1 MKKRTIFLSLTI
13 LVLIIAL
20 SFGQA
25 IQFTLWQDD
34 NALIFKLQ
42 HLEEQA
48 GVFGPGP
55 AGLGAYR
62 YIVLP
67 YIPIY
72 EVFGMNIPIFYL
84 YALFFYFLAA
94 ASVFLLAKYLT
105 KNNIVAL
112 LSGAIFSAGFIG
124 SDGILRLFNSVQTS
138 YSVFFVSSF
147 FLLLYRFIKTKHAI
161 YYFLGLLFYFIA
173 LETAFIRTQ
182 YLILPTVIFFIL
194 FLDWGKRPFILKNIF
209 LVVPFLFIYRF
220 VFLRSS
226 DARADLVKDY
236 VMGILNGNLDY
247 THSLFGTLGNIILPD
262 PITNFL
268 FDAIGNLSLDY
279 TNRLL
284 MLELLFLGISFIIIN
299 FVFKNILK
307 ITRVLMFF
315 PLVIWFVLGMIYFQ
329 NSEKIFVHSETVD
342 TLGVFANFVGGL
354 FIIILTVIF
363 ITAFKKTA
371 TRKVSDESNADMSS
385 SFIGGNPV
393 SKNGEDV
400 ITIFRKNEQV
410 GKLSLFLL
418 SWLLANIL
426 VYSVYLP
433 FSPLESI
440 NRYLVHSLAAYAIF
454 IPLLLYYAWGRR
466 VTIVLSSF
474 IVLTNIFWSLD
485 YQQRFIVERTVPTR
499 IFYQDLRKYIPEL
512 SKGAVV
518 YFDVANDEIS
528 EQQFR
533 DFFSVASMPD
543 ETAIAIRYGIDR
555 YDFKITKDFNEF
567 LSLIQDKSLDLTFS
581 FFYDSTGLKNTT
593 KIMRVNLVGKEVEID
608 SKNLSNLSLVTPGI
622 LEFSAKVIPKISIKQ
637 NCPNFP
643 GDRVNL
649 FNYLLS
655 RDNFYKNV
663 KVQTS
668 SQEKYQAN
676 DFLKDGKFNT
686 LWRGSRGWWHEN
698 KKEIVTV
705 DLGSPKKINQLVW
718 INGYANSTPT
728 KYKIEVSL
736 NGESWD
742 VVRRVDSDA
751 RKENTGLVTDNFK
764 TSKTR
769 YIRLI
774 IEETFDND
782 APAIGEI
789 EAVEEDFEGIN
800 KEKIE
805 KLKEIA
811 LCANNLESLNSVN
824 QFINKIGI
832 EGVVSWKTD
841 KSNDNVVRLSLQADG
856 LYHSYKVFL
865 PAGGTKLNG
874 LRIEPWVVPVDISVI
889 GLKLIY
895 SNNPKW

>member
-1 MKKRTIFLSLTI
+1 MKKRTISLSLTI
-13 LVLIIAL
+13 LALIIAL

-62 YIVLP
+62 YVVLP

-72 EVFGMNIPIFYL
+72 KVFGMNIPNFYL
-84 YALFFYFLAA
+84 YTLFFYFLAA
-94 ASVFLLAKYLT
+94 ASVFLLTKYLT

-112 LSGAIFSAGFIG
+112 LSCAIFSAGFIG
-124 SDGILRLFNSVQTS
+124 SEGILRLFNGVQTS

-194 FLDWGKRPFILKNIF
+194 FLDWGKRPFISLETNLFILKNIF

-247 THSLFGTLGNIILPD
+247 THSFFGTLGSIILPD

-299 FVFKNILK
+299 FVFKNIPK
-307 ITRVLMFF
+307 ITRVLIFF

-329 NSEKIFVHSETVD
+329 NSEKIFVHSEIVD

-354 FIIILTVIF
+354 FIIISTSIL

-371 TRKVSDESNADMSS
+371 TR
-385 SFIGGNPV
+385 
-393 SKNGEDV
+393 
-400 ITIFRKNEQV
+400 NEQV

-426 VYSVYLP
+426 AYSIYLP

-454 IPLLLYYAWGRR
+454 IPLFLYYAWGRR

-499 IFYQDLRKYIPEL
+499 IFYQDLRKFIPEL

-518 YFDVANDEIS
+518 YFDVANDKVS

-533 DFFSVASMPD
+533 DFFSVGSMPD

-649 FNYLLS
+649 FNYLLA

-736 NGESWD
+736 NGENWD
-742 VVRRVDSDA
+742 VVRRVDSGA
-751 RKENTGLVTDNFK
+751 RKENTGLVTDNFETFK
-764 TSKTR
+764 AR

-789 EAVEEDFEGIN
+789 EVVEEDFEGIN

-865 PAGGTKLNG
+865 PAGGTKLND
-874 LRIEPWVVPVDISVI
+874 LVIEPWVVPVDISVI

-895 SNNPKW
+895 PNNLKTD